1 MDFNPPLVAK
11 RSPAT
16 KVSLQSVL
24 DFREDQAL
32 QQQQQHRI
40 EPGTQPKGKSEE
52 SKGMDLAIFLGSLKP
67 LQGDTSLKK
76 SARWEKMKEKVARR
90 RPPVV
95 VVEEKNLVPPPLE
108 LEQEVEV
115 LPKAPEGHEATTAT
129 SAVVNNRIDLEVP
142 SLNFGNEFFQME
154 ETKIESSRS
163 KISEFLE
170 RLKREKALSL
180 VSSNAKAEEKSLEVF
195 TAMQALDSASDIHG
209 SNISGGTLKVLIRSF
224 SNLDV
229 IEGSIKV
236 LQETKDFGFLPSTT
250 THSVLV
256 CLLLKS
262 GEQERAKQML
272 GEFLLEGSKP
282 SAGIFFT
289 LIDAFERVGNLSAVH
304 ILFLG
309 MLQSMVRV
317 NADTTEK
324 FFSILLRAGMAEQ
337 TYTLF
342 QEYPITGSDIRV
354 ETGNFLM
361 DCLGKAGKH
370 KWSARILSRMR
381 RYRISNVSS
390 YNIMIKN
397 LVKDSELT
405 KSLKVFH
412 MFEADQLSPDVGTY
426 HYIVSGLCKANKTK
440 MAAMYFEGMKKL
452 GLLPDTMT
460 YSTMIDCY
468 GRAGKVN
475 RALQLFEEMKRKN
488 VRLDTRVFNSL
499 LRAVGT
505 SYKPSLVY
513 NIFREM
519 QYFGQV
525 PDIWSYNLLFYGLA
539 RRGRR
544 KRLRKVYREMKR
556 DGLKPDIYTYTAII
570 LCLGNA
576 GRTKSAYNFM
586 QGLLRKGVEVNV
598 KTWNALL
605 RGLTKEDVIE
615 VAFSVYNDMKAR
627 GFKPDNTTYSLLL
640 ENSIALRDAK
650 KVYRIQRDF
659 KDSRLEPDAPMQ
671 KILQRSIS
679 VPLKQRG
686 FADSQRSIMT
696 HDAATDEQTMK
707 QKKDDIDWPPPARTF
722 SSSSGR

>member
-11 RSPAT
+11 RSP

-40 EPGTQPKGKSEE
+40 EPGAQAKGKSEE

-108 LEQEVEV
+108 LEQEVQV
-115 LPKAPEGHEATTAT
+115 FPKAPEVLEATAAT

-142 SLNFGNEFFQME
+142 SLEFGNEFFQME

-163 KISEFLE
+163 KISVFLE
-170 RLKREKALSL
+170 RLKREKALAL
-180 VSSNAKAEEKSLEVF
+180 VSSNAKAEEESLVESPTRRVWTGGTQANLIDQEVF
-195 TAMQALDSASDIHG
+195 TAMQALDSANDIHG

-236 LQETKDFGFLPSTT
+236 LQATKDFGFLPSTT
-250 THSVLV
+250 THSLLV

-262 GEQERAKQML
+262 GEQERAKKML

-412 MFEADQLSPDVGTY
+412 MFETDQLSPDVGTY

-519 QYFGQV
+519 QYFGHV

-659 KDSRLEPDAPMQ
+659 RDSRLEPDAPMQ
-671 KILQRSIS
+671 KILQRSIRYMS
-679 VPLKQRG
+679 KDRRTPFDPQVLLK
-686 FADSQRSIMT
+686 S
-696 HDAATDEQTMK
+696 
-707 QKKDDIDWPPPARTF
+707 
-722 SSSSGR
+722 